1 MAEAALSSAQ
11 AKMAE
16 ARGLLPAEDKEP
28 ETLVGFE
35 ARTQQLPG
43 GFEKRQLFKS
53 QASEALS
60 LAKEAL
66 VSFRR
71 AGESEKKVAALR
83 VVVDANMA
91 IENSFDALMAASD
104 ELAMIKRADDKKAQ
118 VAVTQ
123 MLAEVQAAHNDFGS
137 AMQSATDALDLQRQL
152 GNKAGEAQALQ
163 TQASLK
169 LSAGK
174 GKDAVTIATQ
184 ALGLYQELRD
194 VAGEA
199 ACKRIVNRGYAESG
213 QLEKAPNRTE
223 AVQALQAP
231 ASAVENKDK
240 RAWQAAIG
248 QLNKSSAYTQQD
260 VHEIFGEALKKDRKA
275 AAAFLQEQGVKG
287 HGSAPELIIK
297 EVTKIYSYVGF
308 RLGGLGYGPRFRCLN
323 PTHGLMVKGDP
334 NSMHAVACLQ
344 ISDEADWVKLAAS
357 QLESHLLTRVGGIR
371 VEASIVHF
379 C

>member
-16 ARGLLPAEDKEP
+16 ARGLLPAEDKESP

-123 MLAEVQAAHNDFGS
+123 MLAEVQAARNDFGS

-152 GNKAGEAQALQ
+152 GNKAGQAQALQ

-223 AVQALQAP
+223 AVQALQAL

-334 NSMHAVACLQ
+334 NSMHAVACLK
-344 ISDEADWVKLAAS
+344 ISDEADDWEKDLQYHPGILDGVLQSQSALA
-357 QLESHLLTRVGGIR
+357 
-371 VEASIVHF
+371 
-379 C
+379 